1 MARKCFIYI
10 STVANISAKNNYQT
24 LANTLQKL
32 KRMSP
37 RPSKVKTFPTF
48 SSQNKAEHQD
58 VELNWIE
65 RLLLFPYCLS
75 DCSDMIESPLELF
88 ENYDE
93 KEIKLGTETTEVDP
107 GLDSPEELCAETL
120 EAVEAVEE
128 NIKSVF
134 ESNDPVEDVLAFILT
149 SIIDYAQLGWEFIS
163 RVVNTGTKI
172 K

>member
-1 MARKCFIYI
+1 
-10 STVANISAKNNYQT
+10 
-24 LANTLQKL
+24 
-32 KRMSP
+32 
-37 RPSKVKTFPTF
+37 
-48 SSQNKAEHQD
+48 
-58 VELNWIE
+58 
-65 RLLLFPYCLS
+65 
-75 DCSDMIESPLELF
+75 MIESPLELL

-93 KEIKLGTETTEVDP
+93 KQTKLGTETTQVDP

-163 RVVNTGTKI
+163 GVVNTGTKI
-172 K
+172 KLKSHIEASKLMKNFFVSYIYLSNDTQKYVDQERQDIFFL